1 MGALHSGDIT
11 VFFLGLA
18 ALLGAAHVLGEAA
31 RRLGQPPVIG
41 EIVAGLLLG
50 PTVLGSLAPGF
61 QAWLFPRDGPAAVA
75 LNAVVALA
83 VALLLAVAG
92 MRVNLSAVWRQGWA
106 TLAVALAGL
115 LVPLLIGGLLAWL
128 MPGWWGIPL
137 QGMPNLFAVFFG
149 TALAVSALPVIA
161 KVLLDMDLFRTDFG
175 MLVLVAATVNNL
187 LAWLFFSVVLGGR
200 AGGHSITYTTAL
212 TVGFVALTLT
222 LGRWAADRA
231 MPWVQA
237 HLAWPGG
244 ILGFLVLTSLVGA
257 AATEA
262 IGVHAIFGA
271 FLVGIALGDSHH
283 LREHTR
289 HIVHEFVE
297 GVLAPVFVAAIGLEV
312 NFVTK
317 FHPWLVLRILVLGT
331 AVKVLGCGL
340 TARLVGTRGA
350 EAWAVGWAMN
360 ARGELGIVLGLL
372 AWQAGVIHEQLFVA
386 LVTLAVVTSALAGPV
401 LQRLLRRGQAW
412 SLASLLDGR
421 LCLIDLAASD
431 CPEAIRRLSAVAAER
446 ATLSPEWVAEAVLR
460 REATMGTGIGHGVA
474 VPHARLV
481 NLKAPLVVAGLSRQG
496 LGFDA
501 PDAEPVRLV
510 FLVLTPQDDAGAQV
524 QILASIARLVRDPQ
538 VRREA
543 LSART
548 PTALLAALRIAD
560 TLQRSSMAGEA
571 ATGVRDD
578 RDRQRS

>member
-1 MGALHSGDIT
+1 
-11 VFFLGLA
+11 
-18 ALLGAAHVLGEAA
+18 
-31 RRLGQPPVIG
+31 
-41 EIVAGLLLG
+41 
-50 PTVLGSLAPGF
+50 
-61 QAWLFPRDGPAAVA
+61 
-75 LNAVVALA
+75 
-83 VALLLAVAG
+83 
-92 MRVNLSAVWRQGWA
+92 
-106 TLAVALAGL
+106 
-115 LVPLLIGGLLAWL
+115 
-128 MPGWWGIPL
+128 
-137 QGMPNLFAVFFG
+137 MPNLFAVFFG

-161 KVLLDMDLFRTDFG
+161 KVLLDLDLFRTDFG

-187 LAWLFFSVVLGGR
+187 LAWLIFAVVLGGR

-222 LGRWAADRA
+222 LGRWAADRT

-283 LREHTR
+283 LRERTR
-289 HIVHEFVE
+289 QIVHDFVE

-317 FHPWLVLRILVLGT
+317 FHPWLVLRILVVGT

-340 TARLVGTRGA
+340 AARLAGTRGA

-401 LQRLLRRGQAW
+401 LKRLLRRGQAW

-431 CPEAIRRLSAVAAER
+431 SAAAIRRLSAVAAER
-446 ATLSPEWVAEAVLR
+446 ATLSLEWVAEAVLR

-524 QILASIARLVRDPQ
+524 QILRSIARLVRDPQ

-571 ATGVRDD
+571 ATGVGDD
-578 RDRQRS
+578 RDR